1 MPEKKTMVISS
12 TEQLLDAK
20 TRRSFLKL
28 MGAGGAV
35 FFLPSVLTSCSDE
48 DDDPMGPAFGQPS
61 GSGPAVVIDFSRG
74 DTAIIQYAYA
84 LEQLEAD
91 FYTRVMAAFSASNF
105 SPAERTILTDV
116 KFHEVIH
123 REAFKAILGP
133 SNDFT
138 LNTTYGN
145 LNFGDRTSVLA
156 TARTFEDLGVAA
168 YNGAAQYLS
177 AVANLE
183 LAGKI
188 VSVEARHAAAIR
200 DLIAPKSSSQGDAG
214 TSFAPK
220 AFDDAFRPGKVV
232 PLAQPFIVEVL
243 TPRNAPATFVQGPN
257 NNG

>member
-1 MPEKKTMVISS
+1 MPDKKTMVISS
-12 TEQLLDAK
+12 ADELLDGK
-20 TRRSFLKL
+20 TRRNFLKM

-35 FFLPSVLTSCSDE
+35 FFLPSVLTSC
-48 DDDPMGPAFGQPS
+48 DDDDDDITGPGFGSPP
-61 GSGPAVVIDFSRG
+61 GSGPAVVIDFAKG
-74 DTAIIQYAYA
+74 DTAILQYAYA

-91 FYTRVMAAFSASNF
+91 FYTRVMAAFGASNF
-105 SPAERTILTDV
+105 SATEKVILADV

-123 REAFKAILGP
+123 REAFKAILGS
-133 SNDFT
+133 SNGFT

-145 LNFGDRTSVLA
+145 LNFADRASVLA

-168 YNGAAQYLS
+168 YNGAAQYLT
-177 AVANLE
+177 VGANLE

-220 AFDDAFRPGKVV
+220 SFDDAFRPGKVV
-232 PLAQPFIVEVL
+232 PLAQPFVVEVL
-243 TPRNAPATFVQGPN
+243 TPQNAPANFVQGPN

>member
-12 TEQLLDAK
+12 AEQLLDAK
-20 TRRSFLKL
+20 TRRNFLKL

-35 FFLPSVLTSCSDE
+35 FFLPSILTACSD
-48 DDDPMGPAFGQPS
+48 DDDDVTGPAFGQPA

-74 DTAIIQYAYA
+74 DVAVLQYAYA

-91 FYTRVMAAFSASNF
+91 FYTRVVAAFSTSTF
-105 SPAERTILTDV
+105 SAGERVVLTDV
-116 KFHEVIH
+116 KNHEVIH
-123 REAFKAILGP
+123 RDAFKAILGP

-145 LNFGDRTSVLA
+145 LNFADRTSVLA

-168 YNGAAQYLS
+168 YNGAAQYLT
-177 AVANLE
+177 VLANLE

-188 VSVEARHAAAIR
+188 VSVEARHAAVIR
-200 DLIAPKSSSQGDAG
+200 DLIAPKSSSQGDSG

-232 PLAQPFIVEVL
+232 PLAQPFVVEVL